1 MQFFENAN
9 DDKQRICLQMRLNNR
24 LFDRKETDHI
34 LNFKRL
40 QAHTN
45 DTIYTT
51 ERRRLTPKKQFK
63 AQAPGDHEDTLFPD
77 FTDE

>member
-1 MQFFENAN
+1 M
-9 DDKQRICLQMRLNNR
+9 KLNNR
-24 LFDRKETDHI
+24 LFDKKETDHI

-51 ERRRLTPKKQFK
+51 ERRRLTPKKQFR
-63 AQAPGDHEDTLFPD
+63 APENNNNYEDTLFAD
-77 FTDE
+77 FADE